1 MHTHTKRVS
10 LMLIALLLA
19 VAAFVLVGCGKKSV
33 YTVTFDAD
41 GGSTV
46 EAQSIEAGGVATAP
60 EAPTKEGST
69 FAGWYLG
76 EAPYDFAAP
85 VVGDITLKA
94 HWDTVRVT
102 VTYDSDGGSAVAPQT
117 VDWNTAATLP
127 DAPTKEGYDFAGWYF
142 GDTAYD
148 FSTPV
153 KADLTLT
160 AKWTVKTSTVT
171 FDTAGG
177 STVASQTVDWN
188 TTATLPDAPTKEGYD
203 FAGWYLGDTAYD
215 FSTPVKTNIT
225 LVAHWQ
231 VKTFTVTFLDGA
243 GNTLKTETVAWG
255 QSATAPVPPDKG
267 EEYIFARWDTDY
279 SCVKS
284 ALTVTAQYG
293 RKLAVTFLDEDD
305 TQIGEIVY
313 AAEGYPLSRPQDPT
327 KEGYDFARWCLTDG
341 TPYDFAANVTAPLT
355 LKASWTIKTFTVS
368 FDTAGGS
375 AVASQTVD
383 WNTAATL
390 PDAPTKEGHDFA
402 GWYLGETRYEF
413 TTPVTGALTLTA
425 RWNIKTYR
433 VTFLDDDGETEL
445 ATATVDWN
453 TTVAMP
459 KVEKEGYYIYRWT
472 LNGETYDFS
481 TPVTS
486 VLTLVAQWVSTTDIP
501 AATTDTV
508 MLSPWELEVWQGVP
522 LQLAVCGTANAAG
535 DYAFIST
542 EVEFDFVTMNPNVA
556 TVASDGTVTPVAIGT
571 TYVYAIVKVGGSGAV
586 ITGSKTQ
593 EDVTLNAGEILQAVE
608 VRVID
613 KPDYIKK
620 YEADPENQ
628 QITLGTSKVNAS
640 DFLLYPTGAYG
651 SANISA
657 WYGGTST
664 VFTMTADDNLM
675 ADFSTWASGYEQYG
689 VPVTLCVPTST
700 YFETGVTWRE
710 MVEKGLMVQSHS
722 HYHRGSWVYSAG
734 HLTSA
739 QDWMDFYLGQKEI
752 NLAGAYPSIIVAY
765 PCGYNNKEISPL
777 LYIAGRSTYGAVN
790 RLGNI
795 NYNIIAS
802 YSGISQSTDAFG
814 AIFAAADGT
823 WYSTHYHSINSSLT
837 NLTPYYEVLSTY
849 IDAGTLWAT
858 DFVKAAQ
865 YGQER
870 DTATLNVLSA
880 DSDTIRLTVTDKMN
894 DDLFYQPL
902 TVRIKVDGTW
912 TGARAMQNGVERAA
926 RVVTANGET
935 YLLVDAVPDQGEVT
949 VVRTSTENLEQTE
962 NRISFT
968 PTDALGTYG
977 DLPYTL
983 RFEVDGATWGAAYA
997 TQGGRKLTAKT
1008 VTERGKTYVEVT
1020 CYAGG
1025 GEVVIVPVTNQFD
1038 DRTEY
1043 TMTEVY
1049 GGEVLPTAGKNITI
1063 STPEELRMLAA
1074 YVNAGNTCEGLTFV
1088 LADDIDMTGEDF
1100 TPIGWELLY
1109 EKSSANYYYH
1119 PFSGTFDGQGHT
1131 ISHLTAHSEICNSG
1145 LFAYTKNAT
1154 IKNLHLTD
1162 ADISG
1167 IKRVGGI
1174 VGRMDGGLIDNCTFT
1189 GTVVN
1194 RGVAY
1199 GKNSGSYTGSL
1210 VGQLHC
1216 GTLQNC
1222 SAEANVIAYAGSLAS
1237 EKGIY
1242 DNTGNT
1248 FNSGCYV
1255 GGAVGH
1261 TFYSQKESAGLGKAV
1276 IRNVSFVGTVT
1287 AHMQDGSGAE
1297 CVGGFLG
1304 GGTLAEILNCSS
1316 TATVTGNRKVGGF
1329 VGDLVGDNQAI
1340 TVKNCVANGT
1350 VTGNDSVGGFA
1361 GRMAFNRRA
1370 VIENC
1375 FANVKVNA
1383 PEDATYVGSVIGM
1396 AQTASQTL
1404 AVSKMYYI
1412 PSLNE
1417 GMATHVEN
1425 IGKAALSVTMTEVAS
1440 VSEAKELLNAN
1451 VSAIDGAY
1459 EWMNAGDTLTP
1470 VHYPIWDVT
1479 FVDKDGNT
1487 LKTMQAAN
1495 GTSVDASEY
1504 PDAPAYLGFRFTG
1517 WSVPTLTAV
1526 SGNVRVEALYEAVDI
1541 CTITFYEKD
1550 GTTVLET
1557 VQVNAGET
1565 VTPPTPP
1572 ELQGFKFVGWT
1583 GVGIDPVTE
1592 NGSVVATYET
1602 VATYTVTFYERDGV
1616 TVIETQTVNQGANA
1630 IPPIAP
1636 AVDGYLF
1643 TGWNGSY
1650 ENVTENTSVVAEYVK
1665 VYTVVFYDT
1674 DGSVLSTQRVPAGT
1688 AAEAPTNVTV
1698 PAGQRCKGWDT
1709 AFDAVQADLEVRPV
1723 LVEISP
1729 DPISV
1734 NTRYVSLE
1742 TKYGKTGIADAI
1754 TAGNP
1759 DLVYYSGMANLTL
1772 TEEQAAG
1779 WANIDEVTRGGTA
1792 GVAIGILYNLSKFE
1806 PDTRYRPLTVV
1817 TTYIDVN
1824 KLPAAADYVVVE
1836 PAKIGTDTQLLAVP
1850 LIDKTTNKAVVASFI
1865 FMGSNTKN
1873 DAASIKKYMNTLC
1886 GELVKKYT
1894 NVDEFMFA
1902 IRVTKGGNSGLTE
1915 SFSAIDDTTAYI
1927 EGWDF
1932 NCFAE
1937 YTITANSTSLYYASL
1952 SPDGETSS
1960 VTTEIAAYTSTHKAV
1975 YAAADGVLQVGKKEE
1990 T

>member
-10 LMLIALLLA
+10 LALVALLLA

-41 GGSTV
+41 GGSAV
-46 EAQSIEAGGVATAP
+46 EAQSIEAGGVAVTP

-76 EAPYDFAAP
+76 EAPYDFATP

-102 VTYDSDGGSAVAPQT
+102 VTFDAAGGSTVAPQT
-117 VDWNTAATLP
+117 VDWNTAAILP
-127 DAPTKEGYDFAGWYF
+127 AAPEKEGYDFAGWYL

-177 STVASQTVDWN
+177 STVTPQTVEWN
-188 TTATLPDAPTKEGYD
+188 ATATLPDEPSKEGYD
-203 FAGWYLGDTAYD
+203 FIGWYLGGTAYD
-215 FSTPVKTNIT
+215 FSTPVKSNIT

-231 VKTFTVTFLDGA
+231 VKTFTVTFLDDA

-255 QSATAPVPPDKG
+255 QSATAPVPPEKG
-267 EEYIFARWDTDY
+267 EEYVFARWDTDY

-284 ALTVTAQYG
+284 PLTVTAQYG

-341 TPYDFAANVTAPLT
+341 TPYDFTANVTAPLT
-355 LKASWTIKTFTVS
+355 LKASWTIKTFTVT

-383 WNTAATL
+383 WNAVATL
-390 PDAPTKEGHDFA
+390 PDAPTKEGYDFA
-402 GWYLGETRYEF
+402 GWYLGDAIYEF
-413 TTPVTGALTLTA
+413 TTPVKGALTLTA
-425 RWNIKTYR
+425 KWNIKTYR
-433 VTFLDDDGETEL
+433 VTFLDEDGETEL

-501 AATTDTV
+501 AATTDTL

-593 EDVTLNAGEILQAVE
+593 EEVTLNAGEILQAVE

-640 DFLLYPTGAYG
+640 DFLSYPTGAYG

-675 ADFSTWASGYEQYG
+675 ADFSAWASGYEQYG

-795 NYNIIAS
+795 NYNSIAS
-802 YSGISQSTDAFG
+802 YSGIAQSTDAFG

-880 DSDTIRLTVTDKMN
+880 DSDTIRLTVTDKMH
-894 DDLFYQPL
+894 DDLFFQPL

-926 RVVTANGET
+926 KVVTVNGET

-949 VVRTSTENLEQTE
+949 VVRTSTENLAQTE

-968 PTDALGTYG
+968 PTDALGTYA

-983 RFEVDGATWGAAYA
+983 RFEVDGTTWGAAYA
-997 TQGGRKLTAKT
+997 TQGGNKLTAKMI
-1008 VTERGKTYVEVT
+1008 TERGKTYVEVT

-1049 GGEVLPTAGKNITI
+1049 GGEVLPTAEKKITI
-1063 STPEELRMLAA
+1063 STPEELRMFAA
-1074 YVNAGNTCEGLTFV
+1074 YVNAGNTCENLTFV

-1100 TPIGWELLY
+1100 TPIGWELIY

-1189 GTVVN
+1189 GKVVN

-1210 VGQLHC
+1210 IGQLHC

-1222 SAEANVIAYAGSLAS
+1222 SAEADVIAYAGKLAS

-1242 DNTGNT
+1242 DNSSNT

-1261 TFYSQKESAGLGKAV
+1261 TLYSQKESAGLGKAA

-1287 AHMQDGSGAE
+1287 AHMEDGSGAE

-1304 GGTLAEILNCSS
+1304 GGMLAEILNCSS

-1329 VGDLVGDNQAI
+1329 VGDLVGDSQVI

-1361 GRMAFNRRA
+1361 GRMAFNKRA

-1383 PEDATYVGSVIGM
+1383 PEGATYVGSVIGM
-1396 AQTASQTL
+1396 AQTGAQTL

-1417 GMATHVEN
+1417 GMATHVAN
-1425 IGKAALSVTMTEVAS
+1425 IGSAALSITITEVAS
-1440 VSEAKELLNAN
+1440 VSEAKALLNAN
-1451 VSAIDGAY
+1451 ASALDGAY
-1459 EWMNAGDTLTP
+1459 EWMNAGDTLSP

-1504 PDAPAYLGFRFTG
+1504 PDAPAYLGFRFLG

-1572 ELQGFKFVGWT
+1572 ELLGFKFIGWT
-1583 GVGIDPVTE
+1583 GVEIDPVTE
-1592 NGSVVATYET
+1592 SGSVVATYET
-1602 VATYTVTFYERDGV
+1602 IATYTVTFYERDGV
-1616 TVIETQTVNQGANA
+1616 TVIATQTVNQGANA
-1630 IPPIAP
+1630 TPPIAP
-1636 AVDGYLF
+1636 TVEGYLF

-1650 ENVTENTSVVAEYVK
+1650 ENVTEDTSVVAEYVK

-1742 TKYGKTGIADAI
+1742 TKYGKTGVADAI
-1754 TAGNP
+1754 IKDNP
-1759 DLVYYSGMANLTL
+1759 DLVFYSGISNLTPS
-1772 TEEQAAG
+1772 EAQAAA
-1779 WANIDEVTRGGTA
+1779 WASIDEICVRGSTA
-1792 GVAIGILYNLSKFE
+1792 GGAIGIMYSLSKFE
-1806 PDTRYRPLTVV
+1806 ADTRYRPMVIVPYDSTKLTDKTDRV
-1817 TTYIDVN
+1817 IS
-1824 KLPAAADYVVVE
+1824 E
-1836 PAKIGTDTQLLAVP
+1836 SAKIGTDTQLIAMP
-1850 LIDKTTNKAVVASFI
+1850 LIDKTTNKTVVVSFI
-1865 FMGSNTKN
+1865 YMGSNTKN
-1873 DAASIKKYMNTLC
+1873 DAASIQKYMNTMC

-1902 IRVTKGGNSGLTE
+1902 IRVTKGGNSGLTGA
-1915 SFSAIDDTTAYI
+1915 FSAIDDTTAYI

-1960 VTTEIAAYTSTHKAV
+1960 VTTEIAAYTSEHKAV